1 MNYFLKFILII
12 SIVLIGACKKNDQ
25 KISIIEEKDLDHQM
39 IDAYNE
45 GLNLLDDNYPL
56 KAAKKFNEA
65 ELLYPQSL
73 WAPRSS
79 LMSAYSYYYGSY
91 YIDAIEELNRFIE
104 IYPNHERMVYAY
116 YLLGMCHY
124 EQITDEKKDLG
135 SIIDAQ
141 QNFKYV
147 LENYPNSDFALDS
160 KFKLELI
167 QEILASKEMYL
178 AKYYI
183 EREKWIPAI
192 NRYKNVLDKFE
203 TTIYIEEA
211 IHRLVEIHYKIGLI
225 DESKKYAALLG
236 YNYQS
241 SEWYR
246 ESYKVFNKDYEKI
259 IKKRK
264 KQKKKNKV
272 STLEKIKSLLK
283 NEK

>member
-12 SIVLIGACKKNDQ
+12 SIAFISACQNNDE
-25 KISIIEEKDLDHQM
+25 KISIIEERDLDLQM

-56 KAAKKFNEA
+56 KAAEKFNEA

-79 LMSAYSYYYGSY
+79 LMSAYSFYYGSY
-91 YIDAIEELNRFIE
+91 YVDAIEELNRFKE
-104 IYPNHERMVYAY
+104 IYPNHERIVYAY

-124 EQITDEKKDLG
+124 EQIADEKKDLG
-135 SIIDAQ
+135 SIVDAQ

-147 LENYPNSDFALDS
+147 LENYPDSDFALDS
-160 KFKLELI
+160 QFKLELI
-167 QEILASKEMYL
+167 QQILASKEMYL

-183 EREKWIPAI
+183 EKEKWIPAI

-203 TTIYIEEA
+203 TTIYVEEA
-211 IHRLVEIHYKIGLI
+211 LHRLVEIHYKIGLI

-259 IKKRK
+259 IKKRN
-264 KQKKKNKV
+264 KQNNKV

>member
-45 GLNLLDDNYPL
+45 GLNLLDNKYPL

-104 IYPNHERMVYAY
+104 IYPNHERIVYAY

>member
-12 SIVLIGACKKNDQ
+12 SIVFISACQNNDE
-25 KISIIEEKDLDHQM
+25 KISIIEERDLDLQM

-56 KAAKKFNEA
+56 KAAEKFNEA

-79 LMSAYSYYYGSY
+79 LMSAYSFYYGSY
-91 YIDAIEELNRFIE
+91 YVDAIEELNRFKE
-104 IYPNHERMVYAY
+104 IYPNHERIVYAY

-124 EQITDEKKDLG
+124 EQIADEKKDLG

-147 LENYPNSDFALDS
+147 LENYPDSDFALDS
-160 KFKLELI
+160 QFKLELI
-167 QEILASKEMYL
+167 QQILASKEMYL

-183 EREKWIPAI
+183 EKEKWIPAI

-211 IHRLVEIHYKIGLI
+211 LHRLVEIHYKIGLI

-241 SEWYR
+241 SKWYQ
-246 ESYKVFNKDYEKI
+246 ESYKVFNKDYQKI

-264 KQKKKNKV
+264 KQKNKV

>member
-12 SIVLIGACKKNDQ
+12 SIVFISACQNNDE
-25 KISIIEEKDLDHQM
+25 KISIIEERDLDLQM

-56 KAAKKFNEA
+56 KAAEKFNEA

-73 WAPRSS
+73 WAARSS
-79 LMSAYSYYYGSY
+79 LMSAYSFYYGSY
-91 YIDAIEELNRFIE
+91 YVDAIEELNRFKE
-104 IYPNHERMVYAY
+104 IYPNHERIVYAY

-124 EQITDEKKDLG
+124 EQIADEKKDLG
-135 SIIDAQ
+135 SIVDAQ

-147 LENYPNSDFALDS
+147 LENYPDSDFALDS
-160 KFKLELI
+160 QFKLELI
-167 QEILASKEMYL
+167 QQILASKEMYL

-183 EREKWIPAI
+183 EKEKWIPAI

-203 TTIYIEEA
+203 TTIYVEEA
-211 IHRLVEIHYKIGLI
+211 LHRLVEIHYKIGLI

-264 KQKKKNKV
+264 KQKNKV

>member
-45 GLNLLDDNYPL
+45 GLNLLDEKYPL

-104 IYPNHERMVYAY
+104 IYPNHERIVYAY

-147 LENYPNSDFALDS
+147 LENYPDTDFALDS

>member
-12 SIVLIGACKKNDQ
+12 SIVFISACQNKDE
-25 KISIIEEKDLDHQM
+25 KISIIEERDLDLQM

-56 KAAKKFNEA
+56 KAAEKFNEA

-73 WAPRSS
+73 WAARSS
-79 LMSAYSYYYGSY
+79 LMSAYSFYYGSY
-91 YIDAIEELNRFIE
+91 YVDAIEELNRFKE
-104 IYPNHERMVYAY
+104 IYPNHERIVYAY
-116 YLLGMCHY
+116 YLMGMCYY
-124 EQITDEKKDLG
+124 EQIADEKKDLG
-135 SIIDAQ
+135 SIVDAQ

-147 LENYPNSDFALDS
+147 LENYPDSDFALDS
-160 KFKLELI
+160 QFKLELI
-167 QEILASKEMYL
+167 QQILASKEMYL

-183 EREKWIPAI
+183 EKEKWIPAI

-203 TTIYIEEA
+203 TTIYVEEA
-211 IHRLVEIHYKIGLI
+211 LHRLVEIHYKIGLI

-259 IKKRK
+259 IKKRN
-264 KQKKKNKV
+264 KQNNKV

>member
-1 MNYFLKFILII
+1 MLL
-12 SIVLIGACKKNDQ
+12 SSCKNNNDE
-25 KISIIEEKDLDHQM
+25 KISVIEERDLDLQM
-39 IDAYNE
+39 IDSYNE
-45 GLNLLDDNYPL
+45 GLDFLDDNYPL

-91 YIDAIEELNRFIE
+91 YVDAIEELNRFIE
-104 IYPNHERMVYAY
+104 IYPNHERLVYAY

-124 EQITDEKKDLG
+124 EQISDEKKDLG

-147 LENYPNSDFALDS
+147 LKNYPDSDFALDS
-160 KFKLELI
+160 DFKLQLI
-167 QEILASKEMYL
+167 EEILASKEMYL

-192 NRYKNVLDKFE
+192 NRYKNILDQYE
-203 TTIYIEEA
+203 TTIYVEEA
-211 IHRLVEIHYKIGLI
+211 LHRLVEIHYKIGLI
-225 DESKKYAALLG
+225 EESKKYAVLLG

-241 SEWYR
+241 SKWYE

-259 IKKRK
+259 LKKRK
-264 KQKKKNKV
+264 KQNNKV

>member
-1 MNYFLKFILII
+1 MNYFLKFILIMI
-12 SIVLIGACKKNDQ
+12 ILLFTGCKNNDE
-25 KISIIEEKDLDHQM
+25 KISIIEEKDLDLQM

-45 GLNLLDDNYPL
+45 GLKFLDDKYPL

-91 YIDAIEELNRFIE
+91 YIDAILELNRFIE
-104 IYPNHERMVYAY
+104 IYPNHERIVYAY

-124 EQITDEKKDLG
+124 EQIADEKKDLG

-141 QNFKYV
+141 KNFKYV
-147 LENYPNSDFALDS
+147 LKNYPNSDFALDS
-160 KFKLELI
+160 EFKLDLI

-178 AKYYI
+178 ARYYI
-183 EREKWIPAI
+183 EKEKWIPAI

-203 TTIYIEEA
+203 TTIYVEEA
-211 IHRLVEIHYKIGLI
+211 LHRLVEIHYKIGLI
-225 DESKKYAALLG
+225 DEAKKYAALLG

-246 ESYKVFNKDYEKI
+246 QSYKVFNKDYEKI

-264 KQKKKNKV
+264 KKQKKV

>member
-12 SIVLIGACKKNDQ
+12 SIVFISACQNNDE
-25 KISIIEEKDLDHQM
+25 KISIIEERDLDLQM

-56 KAAKKFNEA
+56 KAAEKFNEA

-79 LMSAYSYYYGSY
+79 LMSAYSFYYGSY
-91 YIDAIEELNRFIE
+91 YVDAIEELNRFKE
-104 IYPNHERMVYAY
+104 IYPNHERIVYAY
-116 YLLGMCHY
+116 YLLGMCYY
-124 EQITDEKKDLG
+124 EQIADEKKDLG
-135 SIIDAQ
+135 SIVDAQ

-147 LENYPNSDFALDS
+147 LENYPDSDFALDS
-160 KFKLELI
+160 QFKLELI
-167 QEILASKEMYL
+167 QQILASKEMYL

-183 EREKWIPAI
+183 EKEKWIPAI

-203 TTIYIEEA
+203 TTIYVEEA
-211 IHRLVEIHYKIGLI
+211 LHRLVEIHYKIGLI

-259 IKKRK
+259 IKKRN
-264 KQKKKNKV
+264 KQNNKV

>member
-12 SIVLIGACKKNDQ
+12 SIVFISACQNNDE
-25 KISIIEEKDLDHQM
+25 KISIIEERDLDLQM

-56 KAAKKFNEA
+56 KAAEKFNEA

-79 LMSAYSYYYGSY
+79 LMSAYSFYYGSY
-91 YIDAIEELNRFIE
+91 YVNAIEELNRFKE
-104 IYPNHERMVYAY
+104 IYPNHKRIVYAY
-116 YLLGMCHY
+116 YLTGMCHY
-124 EQITDEKKDLG
+124 EQIADEKKDLG
-135 SIIDAQ
+135 SIVDAQ

-147 LENYPNSDFALDS
+147 LENYPDSDFALDS
-160 KFKLELI
+160 QFKLELI
-167 QEILASKEMYL
+167 QQILASKEMYL

-183 EREKWIPAI
+183 EKEKWIPAI

-203 TTIYIEEA
+203 TTIYVEEA
-211 IHRLVEIHYKIGLI
+211 LHRLVEIHYKIGLI

-241 SEWYR
+241 SKWYR
-246 ESYKVFNKDYEKI
+246 ESYKVFNKDYQKI

-264 KQKKKNKV
+264 KQKNKV

>member
-45 GLNLLDDNYPL
+45 GLNLLDDKYPL

-104 IYPNHERMVYAY
+104 IYPNHERIVYAY

-135 SIIDAQ
+135 SIIYAQ

-160 KFKLELI
+160 EFKLELI

-203 TTIYIEEA
+203 TTIYVEEA
-211 IHRLVEIHYKIGLI
+211 LHRLVEIHYKIGLI

>member
-12 SIVLIGACKKNDQ
+12 SIVFISACQNKDE
-25 KISIIEEKDLDHQM
+25 KISIIEERDLDLQM

-56 KAAKKFNEA
+56 KAAEKFNEA

-79 LMSAYSYYYGSY
+79 LMSAYSFYYGSY
-91 YIDAIEELNRFIE
+91 YVDAIEELNRFKE
-104 IYPNHERMVYAY
+104 IYPNHERIVYAY
-116 YLLGMCHY
+116 YLMGMCHY
-124 EQITDEKKDLG
+124 EQIADEKKDLG
-135 SIIDAQ
+135 SIVDAQ

-147 LENYPNSDFALDS
+147 LENYPDTDFALDS
-160 KFKLELI
+160 QFKLELI
-167 QEILASKEMYL
+167 QQILASKEMYL

-183 EREKWIPAI
+183 EKEKWIPAI
-192 NRYKNVLDKFE
+192 NRYKNVLNKFE
-203 TTIYIEEA
+203 RTIYVEEA
-211 IHRLVEIHYKIGLI
+211 LHRLVEIHYKIGLI

-259 IKKRK
+259 IKKRN
-264 KQKKKNKV
+264 KQNNKV

>member
-1 MNYFLKFILII
+1 MKYFLKFILIA
-12 SIVLIGACKKNDQ
+12 SIVFLSACKNNDE
-25 KISIIEEKDLDHQM
+25 KISIIEEKDLDLQM

-45 GLNLLDDNYPL
+45 GLNFLDDNYPL

-91 YIDAIEELNRFIE
+91 YVDAIEELNRFIE
-104 IYPNHERMVYAY
+104 IYPNHERIVYAY

-124 EQITDEKKDLG
+124 EQIADEKKDLG
-135 SIIDAQ
+135 AIVDAQ
-141 QNFKYV
+141 LNFKYV
-147 LENYPNSDFALDS
+147 LENYSESDFALDS
-160 KFKLELI
+160 NFKLELI

-192 NRYKNVLDKFE
+192 NRYKNVLSKFE
-203 TTIYIEEA
+203 TTIYVEEA
-211 IHRLVEIHYKIGLI
+211 LHRLVEIHYKIGLI

-246 ESYKVFNKDYEKI
+246 QSYKVFNKDYEKI
-259 IKKRK
+259 RKKRK
-264 KQKKKNKV
+264 KKKNKL

>member
-12 SIVLIGACKKNDQ
+12 SIVFISACQNNDE
-25 KISIIEEKDLDHQM
+25 KISIIEERDLDLQM

-45 GLNLLDDNYPL
+45 GLNLLNDNYPL
-56 KAAKKFNEA
+56 KAAEKFNEA

-73 WAPRSS
+73 WAARSS
-79 LMSAYSYYYGSY
+79 LMSAYSFYYGSY
-91 YIDAIEELNRFIE
+91 YVDAIEELNRFKE
-104 IYPNHERMVYAY
+104 IYPNHERIVYAY
-116 YLLGMCHY
+116 YLMGMCHY
-124 EQITDEKKDLG
+124 EQIADEKKDLG
-135 SIIDAQ
+135 SIVDAQ

-147 LENYPNSDFALDS
+147 LENYPDTDFALDS
-160 KFKLELI
+160 QFKLELI
-167 QEILASKEMYL
+167 QQILASKEMYL
-178 AKYYI
+178 ARYYI
-183 EREKWIPAI
+183 EKEKWIPAI
-192 NRYKNVLDKFE
+192 NRYKNILDKFE
-203 TTIYIEEA
+203 TTIYVEEA
-211 IHRLVEIHYKIGLI
+211 LHRLVEIHYKIGLI

-241 SEWYR
+241 SLWYQ

-264 KQKKKNKV
+264 KRKNKV

>member
-12 SIVLIGACKKNDQ
+12 SIVFISACQNNDE
-25 KISIIEEKDLDHQM
+25 KISIIEERDLDLQM

-56 KAAKKFNEA
+56 KAAEKFNEA

-79 LMSAYSYYYGSY
+79 LMSAYSFYYGSY
-91 YIDAIEELNRFIE
+91 YVDAIEELNRFKE
-104 IYPNHERMVYAY
+104 IYPNHERIVYAY
-116 YLLGMCHY
+116 YLLGMCYY
-124 EQITDEKKDLG
+124 EQIADEKKDLG
-135 SIIDAQ
+135 SIVDAQ

-147 LENYPNSDFALDS
+147 LENYPDSDFALDS
-160 KFKLELI
+160 QFKLELI
-167 QEILASKEMYL
+167 QQILASKEMYL

-183 EREKWIPAI
+183 EKEKWIPAI

-203 TTIYIEEA
+203 TTIYVEEA
-211 IHRLVEIHYKIGLI
+211 LHRLVEIHYKIGLI

-246 ESYKVFNKDYEKI
+246 ESYKVFNKDYQKI

-264 KQKKKNKV
+264 KQKNKV

>member
-12 SIVLIGACKKNDQ
+12 SIALIGACKNNDP
-25 KISIIEEKDLDHQM
+25 KISIIEERDLDLQM

-56 KAAKKFNEA
+56 KAAEKFNEA

-73 WAPRSS
+73 WAARSS
-79 LMSAYSYYYGSY
+79 LMSAYSFYYGSY
-91 YIDAIEELNRFIE
+91 YVDAIEELNRFKE
-104 IYPNHERMVYAY
+104 IYPNHERIVYAY
-116 YLLGMCHY
+116 YLMGMCYY
-124 EQITDEKKDLG
+124 EQIADEKKDLG
-135 SIIDAQ
+135 SIVDAQ

-147 LENYPNSDFALDS
+147 LENYPDSDFALDS
-160 KFKLELI
+160 QFKLELI
-167 QEILASKEMYL
+167 QQILASKEMYL

-183 EREKWIPAI
+183 EKEKWIPAI

-203 TTIYIEEA
+203 TTIYVEEA
-211 IHRLVEIHYKIGLI
+211 LHRLVEIHYKIGLI

-241 SEWYR
+241 SKWYR
-246 ESYKVFNKDYEKI
+246 ESYKVFNKDYQKI

-264 KQKKKNKV
+264 KQKNKV

>member
-1 MNYFLKFILII
+1 MNYFLKFILVVCILII
-12 SIVLIGACKKNDQ
+12 SGCKNNDQ
-25 KISIIEEKDLDHQM
+25 KISIIEERDLDLQM

-45 GLNLLDDNYPL
+45 GLDLLDDNYPL
-56 KAAKKFNEA
+56 QAAKKFNEA

-73 WAPRSS
+73 WAARSS

-104 IYPNHERMVYAY
+104 IYPKHERIVYAY

-141 QNFKYV
+141 QNFEFI
-147 LENYPNSDFALDS
+147 LENYPETDFALDS
-160 KFKLELI
+160 QFKLELI

-183 EREKWIPAI
+183 EKEKWIPAI

-203 TTIYIEEA
+203 TTIYVEEA
-211 IHRLVEIHYKIGLI
+211 LHRLVEIHYKIGLI

-241 SEWYR
+241 GEWYK
-246 ESYKVFNKDYEKI
+246 ESYKVFNKDYTKI

-264 KQKKKNKV
+264 KQKNKA
-272 STLEKIKSLLK
+272 STLDKIKSLLK

>member
-12 SIVLIGACKKNDQ
+12 SIVFISACQNNDE
-25 KISIIEEKDLDHQM
+25 KISIIEERDLDLQM

-56 KAAKKFNEA
+56 KAAEKFNEA

-73 WAPRSS
+73 WAARSS
-79 LMSAYSYYYGSY
+79 LMSAYSFYYGSY
-91 YIDAIEELNRFIE
+91 YVDAIEELNRFKE
-104 IYPNHERMVYAY
+104 IYPNHERIVYAY
-116 YLLGMCHY
+116 YLLGMCYY
-124 EQITDEKKDLG
+124 EQIADEKKDLG
-135 SIIDAQ
+135 SIVDAQ

-147 LENYPNSDFALDS
+147 LENYPDSDFALDS
-160 KFKLELI
+160 QFKLELI
-167 QEILASKEMYL
+167 QQILASKEMYL

-183 EREKWIPAI
+183 EKEKWIPAI

-203 TTIYIEEA
+203 TTIYVEEA
-211 IHRLVEIHYKIGLI
+211 LHRLVEIHYKIGLI

-241 SEWYR
+241 SKWYR
-246 ESYKVFNKDYEKI
+246 ESYKVFNKDYQKI

-264 KQKKKNKV
+264 KQKNKV

>member
-12 SIVLIGACKKNDQ
+12 SIAFISACQNNDE
-25 KISIIEEKDLDHQM
+25 KISIIEERDLDLQM

-56 KAAKKFNEA
+56 KAAEKFNEA

-73 WAPRSS
+73 WAARSS
-79 LMSAYSYYYGSY
+79 LMSAYSFYYGSY
-91 YIDAIEELNRFIE
+91 YVDAIEELNRFKE
-104 IYPNHERMVYAY
+104 IYPNHERIVYAY
-116 YLLGMCHY
+116 YLMGMCHY
-124 EQITDEKKDLG
+124 EQIADEKKDLG
-135 SIIDAQ
+135 SIVDAQ

-147 LENYPNSDFALDS
+147 LENYPDSDFALDS
-160 KFKLELI
+160 QFKLELI
-167 QEILASKEMYL
+167 QQILASKEMYL

-183 EREKWIPAI
+183 EKEKWIPAI

-203 TTIYIEEA
+203 TTIYVEEA
-211 IHRLVEIHYKIGLI
+211 LHRLVEIHYKIGLI

-259 IKKRK
+259 IKKRN
-264 KQKKKNKV
+264 KQNNKV

>member
-12 SIVLIGACKKNDQ
+12 SIVFISACQNNDE
-25 KISIIEEKDLDHQM
+25 KISIIEERDLDLQM

-56 KAAKKFNEA
+56 KAAEKFNEA

-73 WAPRSS
+73 WAARSS
-79 LMSAYSYYYGSY
+79 LMSAYSFYYGSY
-91 YIDAIEELNRFIE
+91 YVDAIEELNRFKE
-104 IYPNHERMVYAY
+104 IYPNHERIVYAY
-116 YLLGMCHY
+116 YLMGMCYY
-124 EQITDEKKDLG
+124 EQIADEKKDLG
-135 SIIDAQ
+135 SIVDAQ

-147 LENYPNSDFALDS
+147 LENYPDSDFALDS
-160 KFKLELI
+160 QFKLEFI
-167 QEILASKEMYL
+167 QQILASKEMYL

-183 EREKWIPAI
+183 EKEKWIPAI

-203 TTIYIEEA
+203 TTIYVEEA
-211 IHRLVEIHYKIGLI
+211 LHRLVEIHYKIGLI

-264 KQKKKNKV
+264 KQKNKV

>member
-1 MNYFLKFILII
+1 
-12 SIVLIGACKKNDQ
+12 
-25 KISIIEEKDLDHQM
+25 
-39 IDAYNE
+39 
-45 GLNLLDDNYPL
+45 
-56 KAAKKFNEA
+56 
-65 ELLYPQSL
+65 
-73 WAPRSS
+73 
-79 LMSAYSYYYGSY
+79 MS
-91 YIDAIEELNRFIE
+91 
-104 IYPNHERMVYAY
+104 
-116 YLLGMCHY
+116 HY

-203 TTIYIEEA
+203 STIYVEEA
-211 IHRLVEIHYKIGLI
+211 LHRLVEIHYKIGLI
-225 DESKKYAALLG
+225 EESKKYASLLG

-241 SEWYR
+241 SEWYE
-246 ESYKVFNKDYEKI
+246 ESYKVFNKDYKKI
-259 IKKRK
+259 SKRK
-264 KQKKKNKV
+264 KEKNKL
-272 STLEKIKSLLK
+272 STLEKIKSMLK
-283 NEK
+283 NER

>member
-12 SIVLIGACKKNDQ
+12 SIVFISACQNNDE
-25 KISIIEEKDLDHQM
+25 KISIIEERDLDLQM

-56 KAAKKFNEA
+56 KAAEKFNEA

-73 WAPRSS
+73 WAARSS
-79 LMSAYSYYYGSY
+79 LMSAYSFYYGSY
-91 YIDAIEELNRFIE
+91 YVDAIEELNRFKE
-104 IYPNHERMVYAY
+104 IYPNHERIVYAY
-116 YLLGMCHY
+116 YLIGMCHY
-124 EQITDEKKDLG
+124 EQIADEKKDLG
-135 SIIDAQ
+135 SIVDAQ

-147 LENYPNSDFALDS
+147 LENYPDSDFALDS
-160 KFKLELI
+160 QFKLELI
-167 QEILASKEMYL
+167 QQILASKEMYL

-183 EREKWIPAI
+183 EKEKWIPAI

-203 TTIYIEEA
+203 TTIYVEEA
-211 IHRLVEIHYKIGLI
+211 LHRLVEIHYKIGLI

-246 ESYKVFNKDYEKI
+246 ESYKVFNKDYQKI

-264 KQKKKNKV
+264 KQKNKV
-272 STLEKIKSLLK
+272 STLERIKSLLK

>member
-12 SIVLIGACKKNDQ
+12 SIVFISACQNKDE
-25 KISIIEEKDLDHQM
+25 KISIIEERDLDLQM

-45 GLNLLDDNYPL
+45 GLNLLNDNYPL
-56 KAAKKFNEA
+56 KAAEKFNEA

-73 WAPRSS
+73 WAARSS
-79 LMSAYSYYYGSY
+79 LMSAYSFYYGSY
-91 YIDAIEELNRFIE
+91 YVDAIEELNRFKE
-104 IYPNHERMVYAY
+104 IYPNHERIVYAY
-116 YLLGMCHY
+116 YLMGMCYY
-124 EQITDEKKDLG
+124 EQIADEKKDLG
-135 SIIDAQ
+135 SIVDAQ

-147 LENYPNSDFALDS
+147 LENYPDSDFALDS
-160 KFKLELI
+160 QFKLELI
-167 QEILASKEMYL
+167 QQILASKEMYL

-183 EREKWIPAI
+183 EKEKWIPAI

-203 TTIYIEEA
+203 TTIYVEEA
-211 IHRLVEIHYKIGLI
+211 LHRLVEIHYKIGLI

-259 IKKRK
+259 IKKRNK
-264 KQKKKNKV
+264 KNNKV

>member
-12 SIVLIGACKKNDQ
+12 SIVFISACQNNDE
-25 KISIIEEKDLDHQM
+25 KISIIEERDLDLQM

-56 KAAKKFNEA
+56 KAAEKFNEA

-73 WAPRSS
+73 WAARSS
-79 LMSAYSYYYGSY
+79 LMSAYSFYYGSY
-91 YIDAIEELNRFIE
+91 YVDAIEELNRFKE
-104 IYPNHERMVYAY
+104 IYPNHERIVYAY
-116 YLLGMCHY
+116 YLMGMCYY
-124 EQITDEKKDLG
+124 EQIADEKKDLG
-135 SIIDAQ
+135 SIVDAQ

-147 LENYPNSDFALDS
+147 LENYPDSDFALDS
-160 KFKLELI
+160 QFKLEFI
-167 QEILASKEMYL
+167 QQILASKEMYL

-183 EREKWIPAI
+183 EKEKWIPAI

-211 IHRLVEIHYKIGLI
+211 LHRLVEIHYKIGLI

-259 IKKRK
+259 IKKRNK
-264 KQKKKNKV
+264 KNNKV

>member
-12 SIVLIGACKKNDQ
+12 SIVFISACQNNDE
-25 KISIIEEKDLDHQM
+25 KISIIEERDLDLQM

-56 KAAKKFNEA
+56 KAAEKFNEA

-73 WAPRSS
+73 WAARSS
-79 LMSAYSYYYGSY
+79 LMSAYSFYYGSY
-91 YIDAIEELNRFIE
+91 YVDAIEELNRFKE
-104 IYPNHERMVYAY
+104 IYPNHERIVYAY
-116 YLLGMCHY
+116 YLIGMCHY
-124 EQITDEKKDLG
+124 EQIADEKKDLG
-135 SIIDAQ
+135 SIVDAQ

-147 LENYPNSDFALDS
+147 LENYPDSDFALDS
-160 KFKLELI
+160 QFKLELI
-167 QEILASKEMYL
+167 QQILASKEMYL

-183 EREKWIPAI
+183 EKEKWIPAI

-203 TTIYIEEA
+203 TTIYVEEA
-211 IHRLVEIHYKIGLI
+211 LHRLVEIHYKIGLI

-246 ESYKVFNKDYEKI
+246 ESYKVFNKDYQKI

-264 KQKKKNKV
+264 KQKNKV